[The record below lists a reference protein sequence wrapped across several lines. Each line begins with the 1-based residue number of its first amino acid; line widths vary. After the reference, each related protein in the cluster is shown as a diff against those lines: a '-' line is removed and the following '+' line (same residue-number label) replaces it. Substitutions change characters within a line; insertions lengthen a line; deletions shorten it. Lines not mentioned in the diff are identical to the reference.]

1 MFAPLQQAG
10 QWVAQKAQSFPVKAH
25 QPDSNTP
32 PDTGFSMSYPVQAGH
47 GPFEPS
53 TLPMPEDTF
62 EKQRGLAT
70 QQEARLLGSGLE
82 SLKNRIAHSPL
93 VERLT
98 QKLPL
103 KRTENQ
109 LMTHEPVPPLPGQG
123 RPVGQVEQ
131 KAELSFTERWAQK
144 FRRQKLPPPAS
155 QKPTSGYLSREA
167 VMKGFPVL
175 YRDLKTVPR
184 FTLTPEEIAINP
196 IGERLHQLEA
206 DFLAQPWDSEH
217 LFTPYAE

>member
-25 QPDSNTP
+25 QPDSDTMP
-32 PDTGFSMSYPVQAGH
+32 ETGFPMGYPVQAAY

-53 TLPMPEDTF
+53 SLPMPEDTF
-62 EKQRGLAT
+62 EKQRGFSP
-70 QQEARLLGSGLE
+70 QQEAQLLG
-82 SLKNRIAHSPL
+82 SLKNRIAHAPW

-103 KRTENQ
+103 KRAENQ
-109 LMTHEPVPPLPGQG
+109 MMAHEPTPSLPGQG
-123 RPVGQVEQ
+123 MMGQVEQ

-144 FRRQKLPPPAS
+144 FRRHRLLPSKQP
-155 QKPTSGYLSREA
+155 QKPPSGFLSREA

-196 IGERLHQLEA
+196 IADRFHQLEA
-206 DFLAQPWDSEH
+206 DFFAEPWDSEH
-217 LFTPYAE
+217 LFTPYGR